1 MESVGFLMPID
12 PFSNGLKR
20 EKMVLIGIKPG
31 QYHFSYCAC
40 ARISPVIARVKPNKT
55 RFNTGSRRRT
65 AQQQNLPT
73 EHIRR
78 SFAPW
83 QPMALRRT
91 TSLSDRSAKQMKYR
105 RQAIRKDSQTVGLS
119 VFLGTF
125 VTRQKYPGGRGREVP
140 GLPNRSNSPLPPPAA
155 KAPGKKGKIPS
166 CNPCGN
172 RV

>member
-1 MESVGFLMPID
+1 MPID

-73 EHIRR
+73 EHIHR

-83 QPMALRRT
+83 RPMALRRT
-91 TSLSDRSAKQMKYR
+91 TSLSDRSAK
-105 RQAIRKDSQTVGLS
+105 
-119 VFLGTF
+119 
-125 VTRQKYPGGRGREVP
+125 
-140 GLPNRSNSPLPPPAA
+140 
-155 KAPGKKGKIPS
+155 
-166 CNPCGN
+166 
-172 RV
+172 